1 MAKVIIDAEVC
12 TGKKDCFRV
21 CKVKVFGWE
30 KAKGVTFLTKVKL
43 MIESKGF
50 QAVVK
55 NEHACTACM
64 ECVQA
69 CPEGAITVDE

>member
-1 MAKVIIDAEVC
+1 MAKVFIDAEVC

-30 KAKGVTFLTKVKL
+30 KARGVTFLTKVKL

-55 NEHACTACM
+55 MNLPVLHAWIESRLAQK
-64 ECVQA
+64 ER
-69 CPEGAITVDE
+69 